1 LDGDGNA
8 RGTHISLF
16 IVLMRGDYDAI
27 LKFPFDFKVIFCLY
41 DQVKQQNHIIDGF
54 RPDTRSNSFQ
64 RPRSEM
70 NIGSGIP
77 KFAPLKIFQQE
88 PNPYIRD
95 DTMFIKVM
103 VDFDNIP
110 AIMLSY
116 AFSLNPGLTRSI
128 QQGMIRLEGERRQQQ
143 SSNSMATTE
152 TNQSL
157 MNSPQT
163 TSDSI
168 NRIDD

>member
-1 LDGDGNA
+1 
-8 RGTHISLF
+8 
-16 IVLMRGDYDAI
+16 MRGDYDAI
-27 LKFPFDFKVIFCLY
+27 LKFPFDFKMIFCLY
-41 DQVKQQNHIIDGF
+41 GQIKQQNHIIDGF

-64 RPRSEM
+64 RPRSDM
-70 NIGSGIP
+70 SIGSGIP
-77 KFAPLKIFQQE
+77 KFASVKIFQQE

-103 VDFDNIP
+103 IDFVNLP

-116 AFSLNPGLTRSI
+116 VFSLNPGLTRPI
-128 QQGMIRLEGERRQQQ
+128 QEEMVRLEGERRQQK

-152 TNQSL
+152 TNESL

-168 NRIDD
+168 NHIDD

>member
-1 LDGDGNA
+1 M
-8 RGTHISLF
+8 SLF
-16 IVLMRGDYDAI
+16 LVLMRGEYDAI
-27 LKFPFDFKVIFCLY
+27 LKFPFDFKVIFCLF

-54 RPDTRSNSFQ
+54 RPDIRSNSFD

-77 KFAPLKIFQQE
+77 KFASVKIFQQD

-103 VDFDNIP
+103 IDFDNLP
-110 AIMLSY
+110 ANMLSY

-128 QQGMIRLEGERRQQQ
+128 QQGMIEQA
-143 SSNSMATTE
+143 STSTTTTG
-152 TNQSL
+152 TNQTL
-157 MNSPQT
+157 ANSSQIT
-163 TSDSI
+163 NDGI
-168 NRIDD
+168 NRIED

>member
-1 LDGDGNA
+1 
-8 RGTHISLF
+8 
-16 IVLMRGDYDAI
+16 MRGDYDAI

-41 DQVKQQNHIIDGF
+41 DQIKQQNHIIDGF
-54 RPDTRSNSFQ
+54 RPDTRSNGFQ

-77 KFAPLKIFQQE
+77 KFASLKIFQQE

-95 DTMFIKVM
+95 DTMFINVM
-103 VDFDNIP
+103 IDFDNLP
-110 AIMLSY
+110 ANMLSY
-116 AFSLNPGLTRSI
+116 VFSLNPGLTRPI
-128 QQGMIRLEGERRQQQ
+128 QVELIRLEGERRQQQ
-143 SSNSMATTE
+143 SSNSITNTE

-157 MNSPQT
+157 MNSPET